1 MSDVNQPSI
10 EIGQIIP
17 AFTLPG
23 ADGMPYSPW
32 DYTQRENLVLL
43 FIPNPT
49 TVEARG
55 LLRTFAQRYGDFR
68 EGQCAILAI
77 TAATVIDN
85 LRAQEELHLPF
96 ALLADPKGTVF
107 SCYTR
112 RNDATGGFNPSI
124 VLADRYG
131 ALYRQWVAEN
141 EVGLPP
147 VEELLDLLR
156 YLNQLCTP

>member
-10 EIGQIIP
+10 EIGQVIP

-32 DYTQRENLVLL
+32 DYKQRENLVLL
-43 FIPNPT
+43 FILNPT

-55 LLRTFAQRYGDFR
+55 LLRTFAQRYVDFR
-68 EGQCAILAI
+68 KEQCTILAV

-107 SCYTR
+107 SRYTR
-112 RNDATGGFNPSI
+112 RDDAIGGCNPSI

-131 ALYRQWVAEN
+131 ALYQQWVVEN
-141 EVGLPP
+141 EVDLPP
-147 VEELLDLLR
+147 VEELLESLR
-156 YLNQLCTP
+156 YLNGLCTP